1 MWRSPNLVSG
11 VVDDPPRII
20 VLTLSLDVLAALVG
34 LTSWSV
40 LLNEYI
46 IDQLFALNR
55 QLDVSDDFD
64 IEALRDRR
72 KVHPRAPR
80 LRPN

>member
-1 MWRSPNLVSG
+1 M
-11 VVDDPPRII
+11 
-20 VLTLSLDVLAALVG
+20 LAALVG

-46 IDQLFALNR
+46 IDQLFELNR

-64 IEALRDRR
+64 IEALRDKRGPFPS
-72 KVHPRAPR
+72 VF
-80 LRPN
+80 LSQVTECS